1 MIRKNQILA
10 LIVVLLAGAG
20 TALGQATTTRVQ
32 GKVSLK
38 GTMMAD
44 AQVSFVSAES
54 GRAYKTKTDKKG
66 EFQLIGLPVG
76 AYDFVVSDKSG
87 GCLYKRTTG
96 LSMGQTGTEF
106 NEITADINEPGE
118 GCNAPSAPPPDRRGD
133 KSKKDS
139 GGKQSPA
146 DSYLA
151 QARDALTQQN
161 WPAAETALTEA
172 IKLAPDRWELYIPL
186 AGAQEN
192 QGKHQEALQT
202 DETGIQRA
210 QRAQPDPKNPY
221 SDPVKIKTGIAQM
234 LLQEARI
241 YMDIK
246 KPEDAA
252 KTYLR
257 VGDSGYNPATAYY
270 NACAVYY
277 NMGRGQDA
285 VAACDKSIT
294 ADQNKADAYF
304 LKGSVLVNSGRLDSS
319 GKRYVSAAAVEALK
333 KYLELAPSGSH
344 AAEAKQLLDSVVV
357 GS

>member
-1 MIRKNQILA
+1 MRKAAYLAMVLLGVAATTVPAMGQGYTTNIEGKVTLKGEPVPDAQVVLTHLESGRSYKIKTNKKGEYQIA
-10 LIVVLLAGAG
+10 GVLLAAYEFTVFSKTGECLLKQSYPPFNRTGGVTEEVDIVIGEAGQGCIAGAG
-20 TALGQATTTRVQ
+20 AAGRPASAKDAKKNQA
-32 GKVSLK
+32 K
-38 GTMMAD
+38 AD
-44 AQVSFVSAES
+44 A
-54 GRAYKTKTDKKG
+54 T
-66 EFQLIGLPVG
+66 
-76 AYDFVVSDKSG
+76 
-87 GCLYKRTTG
+87 
-96 LSMGQTGTEF
+96 
-106 NEITADINEPGE
+106 
-118 GCNAPSAPPPDRRGD
+118 NAS
-133 KSKKDS
+133 
-139 GGKQSPA
+139 
-146 DSYLA
+146 LA
-151 QARDALTQQN
+151 QARDAIGRQD
-161 WPAAETALTEA
+161 WPAAENALQEA
-172 IKLAPDRWELYIPL
+172 LKSEPDHWEFYVALG
-186 AGAQEN
+186 GAQEN
-192 QGKHQEALQT
+192 QGKYPEALHSY
-202 DETGIQRA
+202 DTGIEKA
-210 QRAQPDPKNPY
+210 QKTQPDPKNPY

-285 VAACDKSIT
+285 VAACDKSIA